1 MKTFKRLKNGNVSI
15 DGIEH
20 KPYCIGELPNKFG
33 FGEKELSNGE
43 YEYGIGEWYK
53 SNKEGLIYI
62 EKK

>member
-15 DGIEH
+15 DGIEY
-20 KPYCIGELPNKFG
+20 KPYCIGELPSKFG
-33 FGEKELSNGE
+33 FWYDKVKKVE
-43 YEYGIGEWYK
+43 GIGSWWM

>member
-33 FGEKELSNGE
+33 FYWDKVKEIE
-43 YEYGIGEWYK
+43 GIGSWWK

>member
-15 DGIEH
+15 NGIEH

-33 FGEKELSNGE
+33 FYWDEVKETE
-43 YEYGIGEWYK
+43 GIGSWWK